1 MENQVIDTVLVG
13 FYHFSSKDKS
23 NNYFVAQVLYNEVDL
38 SKGNNKAFMLNVFV
52 EKELYEQFPQSDIG
66 TVLRVEI
73 RPNLSTG
80 KVSYKVV
87 V

>member
-13 FYHFSSKDKS
+13 FYHFGSKDKS
-23 NNYFVAQVLYNEVDL
+23 NIYYVAQVLYNEVDL
-38 SKGNNKAFMLNVFV
+38 SNGNNKALMLNVFV
-52 EKELYEQFPQSDIG
+52 EKELYEQFSKSDIG